1 MGRRRR
7 RWREPG
13 YLWWGAIVALLVS
26 AILLGAWRLAL
37 LGVLVWSL
45 YELSLNPTVCRVM
58 TRQGFACHEPVRG
71 RLFACSPAHQR
82 VKTDSV
88 WRAFGLPNPFS
99 RPRQD
104 PNRDTGVVVY
114 SPAVRARLAQNDRIV
129 VTLAVVG
136 AVIAIF
142 GAVIG
147 LAA

>member
-13 YLWWGAIVALLVS
+13 YLWWGAIVALLV
-26 AILLGAWRLAL
+26 AALLLGAPRLVLLAL
-37 LGVLVWSL
+37 LVWSL

-71 RLFACSPAHQR
+71 RLFACSQAHQR

-88 WRAFGLPNPFS
+88 WRAFGLPNPLH
-99 RPRQD
+99 RPPQD

-114 SPAVRARLAQNDRIV
+114 SPAVRARLAQNDRIM
-129 VTLAVVG
+129 VTLAVAG
-136 AVIAIF
+136 AVIAIV
-142 GAVIG
+142 GALIG

>member
-13 YLWWGAIVALLVS
+13 YIWWVAVVVLLAAALLF
-26 AILLGAWRLAL
+26 GTWRLAL
-37 LGVLVWSL
+37 LALLVWSL

-71 RLFACSPAHQR
+71 RLFACSAAHQK

-88 WRAFGLPNPFS
+88 WRAFGLPNPA
-99 RPRQD
+99 RRTRQD

-114 SPAVRARLAQNDRIV
+114 SPAVRARLAQNDRIM
-129 VTLAVVG
+129 VTLAVAG
-136 AVIAIF
+136 AVIAML
-142 GAVIG
+142 GALLG
-147 LAA
+147 LA